1 MLIVGM
7 LLIFSA
13 LFLTTWWVCTEHP
26 HKKWAISSG
35 LIAIFVG
42 VYFTVQDRAIEITI
56 GQVGTIKAAAKQ
68 ATVDAQAVADLR
80 KRIEA
85 QSATVD
91 LVAQSAIK
99 AHNLIEDLS
108 QKNREAETE
117 IGELEIASSA
127 IQETIA
133 ELQKTA
139 EFMSLV
145 AAAQNDDRTA
155 FDKLVEWTTKKES
168 PYWQHAADAV
178 VRIRTEFGGPIIR
191 GHMNVPWA
199 KGTDP
204 TQLSLTR
211 LRQEYR
217 GAIRIYKADIVETVW
232 KSNMIDKRDKM
243 GFYIDVLRNDDSLGA
258 TFLAGKYFV
267 QTASDADLKWS
278 PFSTKPLLDWWAV
291 NHNHISQSN

>member
-1 MLIVGM
+1 MQIVGM

-13 LFLTTWWVCTEHP
+13 LCLSTWWVCTDHP
-26 HKKWAISSG
+26 HKKWAIFSG

-42 VYFTVQDRAIEITI
+42 MYFTVQDRAIEITI
-56 GQVGTIKAAAKQ
+56 EKVGTIKAAAEQ

-91 LVAQSAIK
+91 LVAQSATN
-99 AHNLIEDLS
+99 AHNLIDDLS
-108 QKNREAETE
+108 QKNREAETK
-117 IGELEIASSA
+117 IGELEIAGSA

-133 ELQKTA
+133 ELQETA

-155 FDKLVEWTTKKES
+155 FDKLIEWAKKKES
-168 PYWQHAADAV
+168 AYWQHAADAII
-178 VRIRTEFGGPIIR
+178 RIRTEFGGPIIR
-191 GHMNVPWA
+191 GHMNVPWP

-204 TQLSLTR
+204 TQLSPTR
-211 LRQEYR
+211 LRQEYSR
-217 GAIRIYKADIVETVW
+217 AIRIYKADLVETVW
-232 KSNMIDKRDKM
+232 KSNVIDKKDKM
-243 GFYIDVLRNDDSLGA
+243 AFYINVLRNDDSLGA

-267 QTASDADLKWS
+267 QAASDADLKWR
-278 PFSTKPLLDWWAV
+278 PFSTKPLLDWWAA
-291 NHNHISQSN
+291 NHNLINQSN